1 VPTSFIWDFGD
12 GNTSQV
18 LNPNHVYTTPGNYT
32 VTLTLQEQ
40 AGCLDTLFMAQQD
53 LITVHPSPQ
62 AGFIVNPDEVDVC
75 NNEVNFTSQAISA
88 VSYTYFVEDK
98 GFTYNVPNFVHAYQ
112 TGGTDFPM
120 QVVANA
126 FGCTDTAYAR
136 VEVAPFS
143 IYAPNTFIPD
153 NNDRNDVFY
162 VVTDFEVF
170 ECSLKIFNR
179 WGEVVFESDNLVQG
193 WDGTYKGLACQDGQY
208 NYVLKFK
215 PCHEPNIMRQYEG
228 IVHLLR

>member
-1 VPTSFIWDFGD
+1 
-12 GNTSQV
+12 
-18 LNPNHVYTTPGNYT
+18 
-32 VTLTLQEQ
+32 
-40 AGCLDTLFMAQQD
+40 
-53 LITVHPSPQ
+53 
-62 AGFIVNPDEVDVC
+62 
-75 NNEVNFTSQAISA
+75 
-88 VSYTYFVEDK
+88 
-98 GFTYNVPNFVHAYQ
+98 
-112 TGGTDFPM
+112 M